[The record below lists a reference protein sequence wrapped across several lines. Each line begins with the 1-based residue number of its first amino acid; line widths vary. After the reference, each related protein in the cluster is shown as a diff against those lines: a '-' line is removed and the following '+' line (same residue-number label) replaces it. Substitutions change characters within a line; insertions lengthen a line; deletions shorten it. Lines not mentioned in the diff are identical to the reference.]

1 MLVGER
7 TFPAGPLPYAIAEV
21 KDIAAWIDC
30 FNPDGVFVDESVG
43 VTYRGP
49 GEVGKTVEEHGTAF
63 SDMQCE
69 PYDVYVAGDV
79 VVVELALQ
87 GLTTGGSGCVRG
99 SFRQR
104 ATAWTGPAAT
114 SFVSRTGG
122 FSCLTVTRR
131 GR

>member
-1 MLVGER
+1 M
-7 TFPAGPLPYAIAEV
+7 
-21 KDIAAWIDC
+21 
-30 FNPDGVFVDESVG
+30 FVDESVG
-43 VTYRGP
+43 VTDRGP

-63 SDMQCE
+63 SDIHCE

-131 GR
+131 DGDPEPARAAGEPRRCAAATSPCVAAE